1 MKSGPQNGGLNMI
14 TFHILVNLASRL
26 GVFVI
31 IAFLLS
37 QTTPFKKLILKKEIS
52 LGEKLILSIIFGSFG
67 ILGTYMGIPIYG
79 ALANSRAVGVIIGG
93 LLGGP
98 FVGALSGFIAAIH
111 RWGIDIGGFTAIACS
126 VSTFV
131 EATLAGLIHR
141 RFENKKIHWWFGFA
155 VGTVMELLQMAIIL
169 TIAKPFSAALE
180 LVKVIW
186 FPMTFV
192 NSCGIAIFILI
203 IDNIFKEQERVGAL
217 QAQLSLNIASET
229 LPYLRK
235 GLNELSA
242 YKAAKI
248 IYDKT
253 DYDAVAITDTEKILA
268 HVGKGE
274 DHHRTGCNLMTITTK
289 KVIGSKNYKVAIT
302 REEINCKEPS
312 CPLSSAVVA
321 PLLECDK
328 VIGCL
333 KLYRIRPNSI
343 TSIDIKLAQGLAHM
357 FSTQLELAKVENQA
371 KLLASAERRA
381 LQAQINPHFLFNAL
395 NTIISVSRKN
405 SDDARRLL
413 IDLSQ
418 FFRKNLSAG
427 MELVPLEQEI
437 EHVKAYLSIEQA
449 RFGER
454 LKTEFSINSPTA
466 LSIKVPPLI
475 LQPLVENAVKH
486 GIMPKPEG
494 GRVTIKIEDLSDGV
508 VVSVKDD
515 GVGMTEDIFENIK
528 NNKVSKDKIGLR
540 NVNGRLE
547 NYFGKESC
555 LKILSNYGSG
565 TLVKFFIPYNQLPA
579 AGSESHGA

>member
-1 MKSGPQNGGLNMI
+1 MI

-565 TLVKFFIPYNQLPA
+565 TLIKFFIPYNQLPA

>member
-1 MKSGPQNGGLNMI
+1 MI

>member
-1 MKSGPQNGGLNMI
+1 MI

-37 QTTPFKKLILKKEIS
+37 QTAPFKKLILKKEVS
-52 LGEKLILSIIFGSFG
+52 LYDKIVLSIIFGSFG

-98 FVGALSGFIAAIH
+98 FVGVLSGLIAAIH
-111 RWGIDIGGFTAIACS
+111 RWGIDIGGFTAVACS

-141 RFENKKIHWWFGFA
+141 KFENGKIHWWFGFV
-155 VGTVMELLQMAIIL
+155 VGTCMELLQMAIIL
-169 TIAKPFSAALE
+169 TIAKPFSAAWE

-217 QAQLSLNIASET
+217 QAKLALDIATET

-235 GLNELSA
+235 GLNELTA

-248 IYDKT
+248 IFEET
-253 DYDAVAITDTEKILA
+253 DYNAVAITDTEKILA
-268 HVGKGE
+268 HIGVGE
-274 DHHRTGCNLMTITTK
+274 DHHKTGFELMTETTK
-289 KVIGSKNYKVAIT
+289 STIWSKTYKVAT
-302 REEINCKEPS
+302 SKEEINCSEPS
-312 CPLSSAVVA
+312 CPLASVVVA
-321 PLLECDK
+321 PLLEGDR

-395 NTIISVSRKN
+395 NTIISLSRK
-405 SDDARRLL
+405 DPDEARQLL
-413 IDLSQ
+413 VDLSQ

-427 MELVPLEQEI
+427 TDLVPLEQEI

-454 LKTEFSINSPTA
+454 LKTEFNISSPDV
-466 LSIKVPPLI
+466 LSVKVPPLI
-475 LQPLVENAVKH
+475 LQPLVENAVRH
-486 GIMPKPEG
+486 GIMPKPAG
-494 GRVTIKIEDLSDGV
+494 GKVTVNIKDLSQGV
-508 VVSVKDD
+508 VVTVKDD
-515 GVGMTEDIFENIK
+515 GVGMAEDVFNSIK
-528 NNKVSKDKIGLR
+528 DNKVSKEKIGIR
-540 NVNGRLE
+540 NVNGHLE
-547 NYFGKESC
+547 SYFGKESC
-555 LKILSNYGSG
+555 LRISSNCGSG
-565 TLVKFFIPYNQLPA
+565 TTVMFFIPHNQMPTV
-579 AGSESHGA
+579 GVESHGA

>member
-1 MKSGPQNGGLNMI
+1 
-14 TFHILVNLASRL
+14 
-26 GVFVI
+26 
-31 IAFLLS
+31 
-37 QTTPFKKLILKKEIS
+37 
-52 LGEKLILSIIFGSFG
+52 
-67 ILGTYMGIPIYG
+67 
-79 ALANSRAVGVIIGG
+79 
-93 LLGGP
+93 
-98 FVGALSGFIAAIH
+98 
-111 RWGIDIGGFTAIACS
+111 
-126 VSTFV
+126 
-131 EATLAGLIHR
+131 
-141 RFENKKIHWWFGFA
+141 
-155 VGTVMELLQMAIIL
+155 MELLQMVIIL
-169 TIAKPFSAALE
+169 TLAKPFSAAWE

-217 QAQLSLNIASET
+217 QAQLALDIATET

-248 IYDKT
+248 IFDKT

-274 DHHRTGCNLMTITTK
+274 DHHQTGFNLMTRTTK
-289 KVIGSKNYKVAIT
+289 NAIDSKKYKVAT
-302 REEINCKEPS
+302 SKEEIDCAEPS
-312 CPLSSAVVA
+312 CPLASAVVA

-343 TSIDIKLAQGLAHM
+343 TSIDIKLAQGIAHM

-395 NTIISVSRKN
+395 NTIISVSRKD
-405 SDDARRLL
+405 SDEARRLL
-413 IDLSQ
+413 VDLSQ
-418 FFRKNLSAG
+418 FFRNNLSVG

-454 LKTEFSINSPTA
+454 LKTEFSISSPDA
-466 LSIKVPPLI
+466 LSVKVPPLI

-494 GRVTIKIEDLSDGV
+494 GKVTVKIEEFSQGV
-508 VVSVKDD
+508 VVSVKDN
-515 GVGMTEDIFENIK
+515 GVGMTEEIFKNIK
-528 NNKVSKDKIGLR
+528 DNKVSKDKIGLR

-547 NYFGKESC
+547 SYFGKESC
-555 LKILSNYGSG
+555 LRILSNYGTG
-565 TLVKFFIPYNQLPA
+565 TLVKFFIPYDQLPMT
-579 AGSESHGA
+579 GSEGHGA

>member
-1 MKSGPQNGGLNMI
+1 M
-14 TFHILVNLASRL
+14 TFHLLVNLASRL

-37 QTTPFKKLILKKEIS
+37 QTATFKKLILKREVS
-52 LGEKLILSIIFGSFG
+52 LGEKIILSLIFGSFG

-98 FVGALSGFIAAIH
+98 FVGVLSGLIASLH
-111 RWGIDIGGFTAIACS
+111 RWSIDIGGFTAIACA
-126 VSTFV
+126 VSTFT
-131 EATLAGLIHR
+131 EATLAGLIHK
-141 RFENKKIHWWFGFA
+141 RFENGKIRWWHGFA
-155 VGTVMELLQMAIIL
+155 VGTFMELLQMIIIL
-169 TIAKPFSAALE
+169 TIAKPFSAAWE

-217 QAQLSLNIASET
+217 QAKLSLDIASET
-229 LPYLRK
+229 LTYLRK

-248 IYDKT
+248 IFDKT
-253 DYDAVAITDTEKILA
+253 DYDAVAITDIEKILV

-274 DHHRTGCNLMTITTK
+274 DHHKAGYNFMTKTTK
-289 KVIGSKNYKVAIT
+289 DAINSKEYKLAT
-302 REEINCKEPS
+302 SKEEINCTEPS
-312 CPLSSAVVA
+312 CPLESAVVA
-321 PLLECDK
+321 PLLEGDG

-333 KLYRIRPNSI
+333 KLYKVRPNSI

-357 FSTQLELAKVENQA
+357 FSTQLELAKAENQA
-371 KLLASAERRA
+371 KLLANAERRA
-381 LQAQINPHFLFNAL
+381 LQAQINPHFLFNAI

-405 SDDARRLL
+405 SDDARKLL
-413 IDLSQ
+413 IDLSE

-454 LKTEFSINSPTA
+454 LKTEFIVESGAASSI
-466 LSIKVPPLI
+466 LVPPLI

-486 GIMPKPEG
+486 GIMPKQEG
-494 GRVTIKIEDLSDGV
+494 GKVTIKIESTNQGV
-508 VVSVKDD
+508 MVSVEDD
-515 GVGMTEDIFENIK
+515 GVGMSEEMLENIK
-528 NNKVSKDKIGLR
+528 KHQASKDRIGLW

-547 NYFGKESC
+547 SYFGKESC
-555 LKILSNYGSG
+555 LDIHSKHKLG
-565 TLVKFFIPYNQLPA
+565 TVVKFFIPYSRMPVMGREN
-579 AGSESHGA
+579 HGA

>member
-1 MKSGPQNGGLNMI
+1 M
-14 TFHILVNLASRL
+14 TFQILLDLANRL
-26 GVFVI
+26 GIFVI

-37 QTTPFKKLILKKEIS
+37 QFTPFKKLILKKEVS
-52 LGEKLILSIIFGSFG
+52 LGEKIILSAIFGSFG
-67 ILGTYMGIPIYG
+67 ILGTYMGIPVYG

-98 FVGALSGFIAAIH
+98 FVGVLSGLIASLH
-111 RWGIDIGGFTAIACS
+111 RWSIDIGGFTAVACAI
-126 VSTFV
+126 STFI
-131 EATLAGLIHR
+131 EATLAGFIHKK
-141 RFENKKIHWWFGFA
+141 FENGKKICWWHGFA
-155 VGTVMELLQMAIIL
+155 VGIAMELLQMVIIL

-203 IDNIFKEQERVGAL
+203 IDNIFKEQEQVGAL
-217 QAQLSLNIASET
+217 QAKLSLDIASET

-248 IYDKT
+248 IFDKT
-253 DYDAVAITDTEKILA
+253 DYDAVAVTDTEKILA

-274 DHHRTGCNLMTITTK
+274 DHHKAGYSFMTKTTK
-289 KVIGSKNYKVAIT
+289 DVISSKEYKIAT
-302 REEINCKEPS
+302 SKEEINCAEPS
-312 CPLSSAVVA
+312 CPLQSAVVA
-321 PLLECDK
+321 PLLEGDK

-333 KLYRIRPNSI
+333 KLYKVRPNSI
-343 TSIDIKLAQGLAHM
+343 TSIDVKLAQGLARM
-357 FSTQLELAKVENQA
+357 FATQLELAKAENQA
-371 KLLASAERRA
+371 KLLANAERRA

-405 SDDARRLL
+405 PDESRKLL
-413 IDLSQ
+413 MDLSE

-427 MELVPLEQEI
+427 MEMVPLEQEI

-454 LKTEFSINSPTA
+454 LKTEFIIEPNAASSI
-466 LSIKVPPLI
+466 LVPPLI

-486 GIMPKPEG
+486 GIMPKKEG
-494 GRVTIKIEDLSDGV
+494 GKVTVKIESVNQGTI
-508 VVSVKDD
+508 VSVEDNGIGMSEEILEDVKKYKACKDR
-515 GVGMTEDIFENIK
+515 
-528 NNKVSKDKIGLR
+528 IGLW

-547 NYFGKESC
+547 SYFGKKSC
-555 LKILSNYGSG
+555 LEIYSKYKHG
-565 TLVKFFIPYNQLPA
+565 TVVKFFIPCSRIPA
-579 AGSESHGA
+579 IGCENHGA

>member
-1 MKSGPQNGGLNMI
+1 M

-37 QTTPFKKLILKKEIS
+37 QTSTFKKLILKKEVS
-52 LGEKLILSIIFGSFG
+52 LGEKIILSIIFGSFG

-98 FVGALSGFIAAIH
+98 FVGALSGLIAAFH

-126 VSTFV
+126 VSTFT

-141 RFENKKIHWWFGFA
+141 RFENGKIHWWFGFA
-155 VGTVMELLQMAIIL
+155 VGTSMELLQMIIIL
-169 TIAKPFSAALE
+169 TIAKPFSAAWE

-217 QAQLSLNIASET
+217 QAQLSLDIASKT

-242 YKAAKI
+242 YKTAKI

-253 DYDAVAITDTEKILA
+253 DFDAVAITDIEKILA
-268 HVGKGE
+268 HVGRGE
-274 DHHRTGCNLMTITTK
+274 DHHKVGSYLMTKTTK
-289 KVIGSKNYKVAIT
+289 NAIDSKNYKVAIS
-302 REEINCKEPS
+302 REEINCEEPS

-343 TSIDIKLAQGLAHM
+343 SSIDIKLAQGLAHM
-357 FSTQLELAKVENQA
+357 FSTQLELAKAENQA
-371 KLLASAERRA
+371 KLLAIAERRA

-405 SDDARRLL
+405 SDNARQLL

-454 LKTEFSINSPTA
+454 LKTEFSIDSPVA
-466 LSIKVPPLI
+466 LSVKVPPLI

-486 GIMPKPEG
+486 GIMPKQEG
-494 GRVTIKIEDLSDGV
+494 GKVTIKIEDLSQGV

-528 NNKVSKDKIGLR
+528 KNKVSKDKIGLR

-565 TLVKFFIPYNQLPA
+565 TLVKFFIPYSLLPVT
-579 AGSESHGA
+579 GCESHGA

>member
-1 MKSGPQNGGLNMI
+1 
-14 TFHILVNLASRL
+14 
-26 GVFVI
+26 
-31 IAFLLS
+31 
-37 QTTPFKKLILKKEIS
+37 
-52 LGEKLILSIIFGSFG
+52 
-67 ILGTYMGIPIYG
+67 
-79 ALANSRAVGVIIGG
+79 
-93 LLGGP
+93 
-98 FVGALSGFIAAIH
+98 
-111 RWGIDIGGFTAIACS
+111 
-126 VSTFV
+126 
-131 EATLAGLIHR
+131 
-141 RFENKKIHWWFGFA
+141 
-155 VGTVMELLQMAIIL
+155 MELLQMAIIL

-289 KVIGSKNYKVAIT
+289 NVIGSKNYKVAIT

>member
-1 MKSGPQNGGLNMI
+1 MI
-14 TFHILVNLASRL
+14 IIHILASLANRL

-37 QTTPFKKLILKKEIS
+37 QTAAFKKLILKKEIS
-52 LGEKLILSIIFGSFG
+52 LGEKIILSIIFGSFG

-98 FVGALSGFIAAIH
+98 FVGILSGFIAAIH
-111 RWGIDIGGFTAIACS
+111 RWGIDIGGFTAVACS
-126 VSTFV
+126 VSTFT

-141 RFENKKIHWWFGFA
+141 KFENGKIHWWFGFA
-155 VGTVMELLQMAIIL
+155 VGTCMELLQMVIIL
-169 TIAKPFSAALE
+169 TLAKPFSAAWE

-217 QAQLSLNIASET
+217 QAQLALDIATET

-248 IYDKT
+248 IFDKT

-274 DHHRTGCNLMTITTK
+274 DHHQTGFNLMTRTTK
-289 KVIGSKNYKVAIT
+289 NAIDSKKYKVAT
-302 REEINCKEPS
+302 SKEEIDCAEPS
-312 CPLSSAVVA
+312 CPLASAVVA

-343 TSIDIKLAQGLAHM
+343 TSIDIKLAQGIAHM

-395 NTIISVSRKN
+395 NTIISVSRKD
-405 SDDARRLL
+405 SDEARRLL
-413 IDLSQ
+413 VDLSQ
-418 FFRKNLSAG
+418 FFRKNLSVG

-454 LKTEFSINSPTA
+454 LKTEFSISSPDA
-466 LSIKVPPLI
+466 LSVKVPPLI

-494 GRVTIKIEDLSDGV
+494 GKVTVKIEEFSQGV
-508 VVSVKDD
+508 VVSVKDN
-515 GVGMTEDIFENIK
+515 GVGMTEEIFKNIK
-528 NNKVSKDKIGLR
+528 DNKVSKDKIGLR

-555 LKILSNYGSG
+555 LRILSNYGTG
-565 TLVKFFIPYNQLPA
+565 TLVKFFIPYDQLPMT
-579 AGSESHGA
+579 GSEGHGA